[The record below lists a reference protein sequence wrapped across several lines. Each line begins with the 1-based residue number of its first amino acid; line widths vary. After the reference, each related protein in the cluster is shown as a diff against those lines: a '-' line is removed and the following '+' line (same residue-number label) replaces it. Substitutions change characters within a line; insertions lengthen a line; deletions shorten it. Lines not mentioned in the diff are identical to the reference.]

1 MKVNMEIPFIHFV
14 VDNKG
19 KKIMKKRQTVITI
32 IMIVSALIISSIF
45 LILIYLD
52 RKQNN
57 NGVPVTM
64 EIIGLSHMD
73 DTEYQIQL
81 DDWDN
86 YEDVLKVFGLE
97 NTKTALGGFPLG
109 TFHSKN
115 DYKVGDKVKGYLYKD
130 GSRVI
135 FTEE

>member
-1 MKVNMEIPFIHFV
+1 
-14 VDNKG
+14 
-19 KKIMKKRQTVITI
+19 MKKKVIKI
-32 IMIVSALIISSIF
+32 VIVVSAVILSLIF
-45 LILIYLD
+45 LTLIYLD
-52 RKQNN
+52 RNQNN
-57 NGVPVTM
+57 KGVPVTM
-64 EIIGLSHMD
+64 EITGLSHMD

-130 GSRVI
+130 GSKVV
-135 FTEE
+135 FNEK

>member
-1 MKVNMEIPFIHFV
+1 MEI
-14 VDNKG
+14 
-19 KKIMKKRQTVITI
+19 T
-32 IMIVSALIISSIF
+32 
-45 LILIYLD
+45 
-52 RKQNN
+52 
-57 NGVPVTM
+57 
-64 EIIGLSHMD
+64 GLSYMD

-130 GSRVI
+130 GSKVI
-135 FTEE
+135 FTEK

>member
-1 MKVNMEIPFIHFV
+1 
-14 VDNKG
+14 
-19 KKIMKKRQTVITI
+19 MKKNIIII
-32 IMIVSALIISSIF
+32 IMIVSALILSSIF
-45 LILIYLD
+45 LTLIYLD
-52 RKQNN
+52 KKQNN

-64 EIIGLSHMD
+64 EITGISYMD

-109 TFHSKN
+109 TFHSNK

-130 GSRVI
+130 GSKVI
-135 FTEE
+135 FTEK

>member
-1 MKVNMEIPFIHFV
+1 
-14 VDNKG
+14 
-19 KKIMKKRQTVITI
+19 MKKRQTVITI

-45 LILIYLD
+45 LTLIYLD

-64 EIIGLSHMD
+64 EITGLSHMD